1 MNVIKLFFFVIL
13 LLYFSLLA
21 SAQKINGISFVAS
34 KDSIKSHHVTAV
46 NDVNANYVALM
57 PFGFIRDLSF
67 PTIRFNSKRQWFGER
82 DQGIRQYAKE
92 LQYKR
97 VKLMVKPQ
105 IWIWKGQ
112 FTGHISMDSEE
123 QWKNFEDSY
132 ASFILTYA
140 KTAEE
145 IKADIFCIGTEL
157 ENFVNKRPAYW
168 KDLIQR
174 IKKIFKGKLT
184 YAANWDEFKKFPLW
198 GQLDYIGID
207 AYFPLTEKKTP
218 TVKDF
223 EAGWQLHKTQIKNV
237 QSNLKKPILFTE
249 FGYRSIDFTGKKPWD
264 SKRVTGSINLQA
276 QKNGLQ
282 AIYNQFWN
290 EAWFAGGFIWKWF
303 HKHNEVGGENNN
315 RFTPQN
321 KPAEVLLRNLY
332 KEIP

>member
-1 MNVIKLFFFVIL
+1 MNVSKLFFFVIL

-46 NDVNANYVALM
+46 IDVNANYVALM

-82 DQGIRQYAKE
+82 DLGIRQYAKE

-123 QWKNFEDSY
+123 QWRIFEDSY

-184 YAANWDEFKKFPLW
+184 YAANWDEFKRFPLW

>member
-1 MNVIKLFFFVIL
+1 
-13 LLYFSLLA
+13 
-21 SAQKINGISFVAS
+21 
-34 KDSIKSHHVTAV
+34 
-46 NDVNANYVALM
+46 
-57 PFGFIRDLSF
+57 
-67 PTIRFNSKRQWFGER
+67 
-82 DQGIRQYAKE
+82 
-92 LQYKR
+92 
-97 VKLMVKPQ
+97 MVKPQ

-123 QWKNFEDSY
+123 QWRIFEDSY

-157 ENFVNKRPAYW
+157 ENFVNKRPSYW

-184 YAANWDEFKKFPLW
+184 YAANWDEFKRFPLW

-264 SKRVTGSINLQA
+264 SKRVTGLINLQA

-303 HKHNEVGGENNN
+303 HKHKEVGGENNN

>member
-1 MNVIKLFFFVIL
+1 M

-34 KDSIKSHHVTAV
+34 KDSIKSHHVTSV
-46 NDVNANYVALM
+46 LDVNANYVALM

-112 FTGHISMDSEE
+112 FTGHITMDSEE
-123 QWKNFEDSY
+123 QWRIFEDSY

-174 IKKIFKGKLT
+174 SVLLKHQITLFKFRT
-184 YAANWDEFKKFPLW
+184 
-198 GQLDYIGID
+198 
-207 AYFPLTEKKTP
+207 
-218 TVKDF
+218 
-223 EAGWQLHKTQIKNV
+223 
-237 QSNLKKPILFTE
+237 
-249 FGYRSIDFTGKKPWD
+249 
-264 SKRVTGSINLQA
+264 
-276 QKNGLQ
+276 
-282 AIYNQFWN
+282 NQFSLEQWHRCRQIIFQFDPFQ
-290 EAWFAGGFIWKWF
+290 EM
-303 HKHNEVGGENNN
+303 H
-315 RFTPQN
+315 Q
-321 KPAEVLLRNLY
+321 
-332 KEIP
+332 

>member
-1 MNVIKLFFFVIL
+1 MNVGKFFFFVIL

-34 KDSIKSHHVTAV
+34 KDSIKSHHVMSV
-46 NDVNANYVALM
+46 IDVNANYVALM

-67 PTIRFNSKRQWFGER
+67 STIRFNSKRQWFGER

-92 LQYKR
+92 LQYKK

-123 QWKNFEDSY
+123 QWRIFEDSY

-184 YAANWDEFKKFPLW
+184 YAANWDEFKRFPLW
-198 GQLDYIGID
+198 GQLDYIGI
-207 AYFPLTEKKTP
+207 
-218 TVKDF
+218 
-223 EAGWQLHKTQIKNV
+223 
-237 QSNLKKPILFTE
+237 
-249 FGYRSIDFTGKKPWD
+249 
-264 SKRVTGSINLQA
+264 
-276 QKNGLQ
+276 
-282 AIYNQFWN
+282 
-290 EAWFAGGFIWKWF
+290 
-303 HKHNEVGGENNN
+303 
-315 RFTPQN
+315 
-321 KPAEVLLRNLY
+321 
-332 KEIP
+332 